1 MNRIIALVSFL
12 FLVSCHSEPV
22 SIYSSIDARDH
33 EKILNGPMNSKRAAL
48 ELIYEKEEIDKD
60 WFNSLVD
67 NLGHK
72 EKSWRSVYFK
82 ALSYYCNSMTNE
94 EEAILQTALFDFFIY
109 HPKEYMQLVRL
120 MDIDKSDCYLQLFSS
135 SVKNYI
141 ETGEITVVSMKNVAY
156 KYCYDCTDQDIK
168 MVYSYLELAAIYQ
181 LD

>member
-1 MNRIIALVSFL
+1 MNRVIALVSFL

-48 ELIYEKEEIDKD
+48 ELIYEKEGINKD

-72 EKSWRSVYFK
+72 EKAWRSVYFK
-82 ALSYYCNSMTNE
+82 ALSYFCNNMSKE
-94 EEAILQTALFDFFIY
+94 EEGILQTALFDFFIY

-120 MDIDKSDCYLQLFSS
+120 MDIDKSDCYLRLFST
-135 SVKNYI
+135 SVKDYI
-141 ETGEITVVSMKNVAY
+141 ETEKITVVSMKNVAY
-156 KYCYDCTDQDIK
+156 KYCSDCTDEDVK
-168 MVYSYLELAAIYQ
+168 MIYSYLDLAEIYQ